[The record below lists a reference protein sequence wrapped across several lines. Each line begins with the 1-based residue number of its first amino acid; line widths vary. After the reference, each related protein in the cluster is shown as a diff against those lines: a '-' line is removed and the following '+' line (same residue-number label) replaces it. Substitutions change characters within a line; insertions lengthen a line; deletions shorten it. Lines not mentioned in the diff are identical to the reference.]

1 MIGNSHIPVRA
12 EWIKRTSG
20 NWRMNGG
27 DKQQEERGLIGEQAM
42 KYNMALNVISLYA
55 LTCLN
60 YL

>member
-1 MIGNSHIPVRA
+1 
-12 EWIKRTSG
+12 
-20 NWRMNGG
+20 MNGG

-42 KYNMALNVISLYA
+42 KYDMALNVISLYA